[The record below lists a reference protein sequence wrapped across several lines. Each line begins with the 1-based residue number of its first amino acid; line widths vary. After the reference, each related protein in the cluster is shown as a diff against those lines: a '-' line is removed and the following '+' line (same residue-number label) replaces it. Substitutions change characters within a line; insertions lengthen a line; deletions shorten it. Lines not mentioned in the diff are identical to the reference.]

1 MKYINK
7 FDTHS
12 GYTEDKKSLEKPSVN
27 YCVDANHV
35 HYDNTPTIIT
45 VNLNITAE
53 TQSDFIARFTDL
65 RTCDS
70 VLLDG
75 EPVVFDGSSNVIT
88 FTIGEH
94 VVEYV
99 FPHTTVC
106 PGMGYSG
113 LFSQYMDS
121 VVIPEGIKRIES
133 YPCQDGSG
141 LCPSINEMGGI
152 LSIPNTLEYIG
163 VNAICD
169 GVVIS
174 QEDKARLDSLCPMPP
189 IEEGHHPWEAACGK

>member
-12 GYTEDKKSLEKPSVN
+12 DYTEDKSSLKRPSVN
-27 YCVDANHV
+27 YCVDEKHV
-35 HYDNTPTIIT
+35 HYDNTQTVIT
-45 VNLNITAE
+45 VNLNVTAE
-53 TQSDFIARFTDL
+53 TQSDFITAFTDCSA
-65 RTCDS
+65 CDS

-133 YPCQDGSG
+133 CPCQGDDG
-141 LCPSINEMGGI
+141 LCPSIGDMGGT
-152 LSIPNTLEYIG
+152 LSIPNTLEYVDVG
-163 VNAICD
+163 AICD
-169 GVVIS
+169 TITIS
-174 QEDKARLDSLCPMPP
+174 QEDRARLDSCCP
-189 IEEGHHPWEAACGK
+189 EQGGHPWRASCGK